1 MRMYDDDINEIYRI
15 ILATTSINSSV
26 NVDFPII
33 AKDYSGNIL
42 IYGMIYIISFNDNN
56 LE

>member
-1 MRMYDDDINEIYRI
+1 MYDDDINEIYRI

-42 IYGMIYIISFNDNN
+42 IYGMIHIISFNDNN